1 MTQDNTRIPPIS
13 WTSVEAVLLGM
24 ATTEAKR
31 IMVRHLVEGTRKQAA
46 FLTPEGVLSELFY
59 LAAALLDSSFA
70 PPQSA
75 MSISDASSSS
85 SASPPL
91 RC

>member
-1 MTQDNTRIPPIS
+1 MTQDNIGIPPVT
-13 WTSVEAVLLGM
+13 WTSVESILLGM
-24 ATTEAKR
+24 AATEDKR

-70 PPQSA
+70 PPRSA
-75 MSISDASSSS
+75 MSTSDASSSS
-85 SASPPL
+85 SASPPS